1 MSESSSGGR
10 RDRFFSATGISDGI
24 VTGPIRFRKEG
35 TAQVIGRAHGDAA
48 EELGRAERARKALLS
63 YYEEEE
69 KRARSAGMKEQA
81 GIYLSRQMI
90 LEDEGLR
97 KFRDSLMELQRYSA
111 EYAVQE
117 AFAYAAWAISRS
129 GDRLLYDRQ
138 KDILDVGKEYLARLR
153 STEEGKNAGAGTET
167 GKKTDAPQH
176 EKYILAARDL
186 LPSEILQ
193 LPREELLG
201 VILKEGSF
209 DSHAAI
215 LIRSFGI
222 PAVVRC
228 EELSG
233 LWDGQEVSLDAEA
246 GRVYLRP
253 DEQLKMQL
261 RKKEEKRRE
270 TERILDEYRDRESVT
285 SDGKKILLLANIGD
299 PAELR
304 ITIRNGADGI
314 GLFRTEFLFLDSEE
328 EPSEETQFAVYR
340 EIAAAMAGRPVVIR
354 TFDIGSDKS
363 AEYLHMEPES
373 NPALGLRGIRV
384 SLMHTA
390 FFKKQLR
397 AALRAAAYGDIR
409 ILLPMISDPEEVRV
423 SRDILRECR
432 SELMQ
437 EGKNAGEVQLGVMI
451 ETPAAVLCAEELA
464 KLADFFSI
472 GTNDLL
478 QYTCA
483 MDRQNPTLRPFVRP
497 CHPAL
502 MREIRMTVEA
512 GHAAGIPVSICG
524 EIASDEK
531 QTPAFLAMGVDSL
544 SVTPRRI
551 LPLRRAVCEL

>member
-1 MSESSSGGR
+1 MMENSAGGR

-24 VTGPIRFRKEG
+24 VTGPIRFRREG
-35 TAQVIGRAHGDAA
+35 TAQVIGRTHGDAA
-48 EELGRAERARKALLS
+48 VELDRAERARKALLS
-63 YYEEEE
+63 SYREEEQ
-69 KRARSAGMKEQA
+69 RARSAGMKEQA

-90 LEDEGLR
+90 LEDEELR

-129 GDRLLYDRQ
+129 GDRLLSDRR

-153 STEEGKNAGAGTET
+153 SIEESKVKVADIVAME
-167 GKKTDAPQH
+167 KPH
-176 EKYILAARDL
+176 PEKYILAAKDL

-222 PAVVRC
+222 PAVIRC

-253 DEQLKMQL
+253 DAQLKAQL
-261 RKKEEKRRE
+261 RKKEERRKE
-270 TERILDEYRDRESVT
+270 TERILDAYRDRECVT
-285 SDGKKILLLANIGD
+285 PDGKKVLLLANIGD
-299 PAELR
+299 PAEIR
-304 ITIRNGADGI
+304 IAALSGADGI

-328 EPSEETQFAVYR
+328 EPSEEAQFDVYR
-340 EIAAAMAGRPVVIR
+340 EAAAAMAGKPVVIR

-363 AEYLHMEPES
+363 AEYLRMEPES
-373 NPALGLRGIRV
+373 NPALGFRGIRV

-423 SRDILRECR
+423 SRDILNECKA
-432 SELMQ
+432 ELKQ
-437 EGKNAGEVQLGVMI
+437 EGKTAGEVQLGVMI

-464 KLADFFSI
+464 QLVDFFSI

-483 MDRQNPTLRPFVRP
+483 MDRQNPTLRPFVKP
-497 CHPAL
+497 YHPAL

-531 QTPAFLAMGVDSL
+531 KAPAFLDMGVDSL

-551 LPLRRAVCEL
+551 LPLKRALCELQP